1 MSTLLYMLY
10 SVPSYVIGMILILY
24 IGVKLKWLPIMGM
37 QSDNVGGIPYAELSL
52 LERFADSAK
61 HYVLI
66 TVCFTVGS
74 LAYYSRFVRQNLLEV
89 VRQDYIR
96 TARAKGISE
105 RRVIIRHAFRNT
117 LIPFVSLLGLTLPFI
132 LGGSV
137 ILEKMFNW
145 PGIGWLYFESVMNRD
160 LPTIMGLNFMTAA
173 LVLFF
178 TLLADLAYGLVDP
191 RISHD

>member
-1 MSTLLYMLY
+1 LL
-10 SVPSYVIGMILILY
+10 S
-24 IGVKLKWLPIMGM
+24 
-37 QSDNVGGIPYAELSL
+37 
-52 LERFADSAK
+52 RFADSAK

-105 RRVIIRHAFRNT
+105 RRVIIHHAFRNT